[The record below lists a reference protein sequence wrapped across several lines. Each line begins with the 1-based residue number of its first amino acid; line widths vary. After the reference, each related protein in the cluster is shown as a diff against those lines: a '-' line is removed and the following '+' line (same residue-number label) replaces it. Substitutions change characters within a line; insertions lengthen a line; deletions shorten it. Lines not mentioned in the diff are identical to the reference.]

1 MSVANKI
8 RALLNLTG
16 RKPADLS
23 RCLGKSV
30 QSVQNKFSQDAF
42 SIADLLKI
50 CDFLGCEMSIRTQD
64 GQTVLFTLSDVMQEA
79 SEAKQEGE
87 HDQ

>member
-23 RCLGKSV
+23 GCLGKSV
-30 QSVQNKFSQDAF
+30 QSVRNKFSQDAF

-64 GQTVLFTLSDVMQEA
+64 GQTVFFTLSDVMQEA

>member
-30 QSVQNKFSQDAF
+30 QSVRNKFSQDAF